1 MPKAAISRNVRRPLR
16 GPLLDAISSS
26 NDGLPRYQTI
36 YRSLR
41 ASILG
46 GTLKAGTRLPSTRTF
61 AADLHVSRK
70 TAEEA
75 YAQLEREGF
84 VERRTGSGTYVADV
98 PAPAR
103 KVRVRLEGDRRM
115 AIRSRAAMDA
125 VSCVEPQVV
134 RPFAAG
140 LPALDAFPVDLWR
153 RLVALHARRLDANEM
168 IYGDP
173 AGYAPLREAVASYLV
188 ASRGVNCDA
197 SQVIIVNSSQQ
208 ALDLAA
214 RMLLDPGDE
223 AWIEDPGYYGA
234 RAAFLSAGARVV
246 PVPVDAEGL
255 DVAAGVALAP
265 RARVAY
271 VTPSNQYP
279 LGTTMSLER
288 RLALLE
294 WTRRANAWIVE
305 DDYDGEF
312 RYDGRPLAA
321 IQGLDTTGRVLYAG
335 TFTKSLYPSLRL
347 AYLVV
352 PPDLVDPFVRAR
364 TQLDGHPATFMQAVV
379 ADFLAGGH
387 FGAHVRRMRAL
398 YHSRRDI
405 LLAALRRL
413 RVDVAGSDAG
423 LRLSVFIHGS
433 DRRAS
438 ERAARAGLDVP
449 PLSRLYCGA
458 SPRNGLVLGY
468 AALSPSAI
476 RAGVLTLQR
485 FV

>member
-1 MPKAAISRNVRRPLR
+1 MKRRPLR
-16 GPLLDAISSS
+16 GPLF
-26 NDGLPRYQTI
+26 DGLSPDPALPRYQAI
-36 YRSLR
+36 YRALR
-41 ASILG
+41 ASILR

-61 AADLHVSRK
+61 AADVRVSRK

-98 PAPAR
+98 PAPAN
-103 KVRVRLEGDRRM
+103 KTRVRLEGDRRV
-115 AIRSRAAMDA
+115 ASRARAANDA
-125 VSCVEPQVV
+125 AAACVEPQAV

-153 RLVALHARRLDANEM
+153 RLVALHARRLDAREM

-188 ASRGVNCDA
+188 ASRGVSCDA

-214 RMLLDPGDE
+214 RVLLDPGDE

-246 PVPVDAEGL
+246 PVPIDAEGL

-265 RARVAY
+265 RARVVY

-279 LGTTMSLER
+279 LGMTMSLER
-288 RLALLE
+288 RLALLD
-294 WTRRANAWIVE
+294 WTRRANAWIIE

-352 PPDLVDPFVRAR
+352 PPDLAGPFVRAR
-364 TQLDGHPATFMQAVV
+364 TQIDGHPATFMQAVV

-398 YHSRRDI
+398 YRSRRDI
-405 LLAALRRL
+405 LLETLQRRL
-413 RVDVAGSDAG
+413 RGRADVAGSDAG

-458 SPRNGLVLGY
+458 QPRNGLVLGY
-468 AALSPSAI
+468 AALSPGAI
-476 RAGVLTLQR
+476 RSGVEALQGIL
-485 FV
+485 

>member
-1 MPKAAISRNVRRPLR
+1 M
-16 GPLLDAISSS
+16 ISSS
-26 NDGLPRYQTI
+26 SDGLPRYQTI
-36 YRSLR
+36 YRALR

-61 AADLHVSRK
+61 AADLRVSRK

-115 AIRSRAAMDA
+115 AIRARVATEG

-153 RLVALHARRLDANEM
+153 RLVALHARRLDAKEM
-168 IYGDP
+168 VYGDP

-234 RAAFLSAGARVV
+234 RAAFLSTGARVV

-312 RYDGRPLAA
+312 RYGARPLDAL
-321 IQGLDTTGRVLYAG
+321 QTLDRDARVFYVG
-335 TFTKSLYPSLRL
+335 TFTKSLFPELRKGFVV
-347 AYLVV
+347 APAWARRALVEV
-352 PPDLVDPFVRAR
+352 KSKTDSNCDALN
-364 TQLDGHPATFMQAVV
+364 QAV
-379 ADFLAGGH
+379 LAAFIREGH
-387 FGAHVRRMRAL
+387 LARYLRRMRKVYAER
-398 YHSRRDI
+398 H
-405 LLAALRRL
+405 AAL
-413 RVDVAGSDAG
+413 VAGLHEHLQPWLEPIPAEAG
-423 LRLSVFIHGS
+423 LHVAARIRRKRDVNAVFEAAHVHTPGVVSMSSYAASPGTPPGIVFGFGLM
-433 DRRAS
+433 DAAQIGPALLKLRRAL
-438 ERAARAGLDVP
+438 ERSTA
-449 PLSRLYCGA
+449 
-458 SPRNGLVLGY
+458 
-468 AALSPSAI
+468 
-476 RAGVLTLQR
+476 
-485 FV
+485 